1 MHPLRAIGAFI
12 LIWGLM
18 VVYMGSHEKN
28 DSYKEIMAQFQ
39 FALIP
44 AIGAFLFAL

>member
-12 LIWGLM
+12 MVWGLS
-18 VVYMGSHEKN
+18 VVYMGSHEK
-28 DSYKEIMAQFQ
+28 DSSTKECIAQLK

-44 AIGAFLFAL
+44 AIGAFLLAL

>member
-12 LIWGLM
+12 FVWGLT

-28 DSYKEIMAQFQ
+28 NSHKEIIAQFQ

-44 AIGAFLFAL
+44 AIGAFLLAL